1 AIRYE
6 DLSVDPYENVEELFK
21 FFGLHFHPQVKS
33 FLDSHTKANSGGVS
47 STFRNSKNA
56 PFHWRTDLNFS
67 EVQYIEENCD
77 QAMKLWGYVKAYN
90 ESHLREFHPLTLY
103 TIDDSKN

>member
-1 AIRYE
+1 M
-6 DLSVDPYENVEELFK
+6 DPYKNVEELFK
-21 FFGLHFHPQVKS
+21 FFNLYFHPQVKS

-103 TIDDSKN
+103 TIDDSKK